1 MHQTE
6 RTKPG
11 GARRLSS
18 SAGCRRSACGSCVG
32 GCLGYRHGLRYAG
45 YLVAV
50 LSPGTDVY
58 TIEQK
63 KAALA
68 YPNSEIRYTG
78 EVAVSPD
85 ETVADTLVGS
95 TGEHDVTVL
104 GATEGPGLVQFLSGT
119 VPAVFTNRGQDA
131 LLLVNGIPSFC
142 TLE

>member
-1 MHQTE
+1 M
-6 RTKPG
+6 
-11 GARRLSS
+11 
-18 SAGCRRSACGSCVG
+18 
-32 GCLGYRHGLRYAG
+32 
-45 YLVAV
+45 AV

-131 LLLVNGIPSFC
+131 LLLVNGIPSSC